1 MKNNY
6 TIIHYIYYLQNF
18 FFFLNLF
25 EKIIVYRTKAKS
37 LKLMKKNMVGF
48 S

>member
-6 TIIHYIYYLQNF
+6 TIIHYIYYLQIF
-18 FFFLNLF
+18 FFFNLF

-37 LKLMKKNMVGF
+37 LKLMKKNIVGF